1 MSTVIN
7 NCPGTLKEGVPTYSK
22 TALNRLFNGRKV
34 SHTLPYESP
43 ATNANT
49 EELFKENKKRL
60 SISGVQEKF
69 SVLLEKN
76 KLRLINE
83 GEQGQY
89 ILKPIPNVGTRTDQM
104 PANEHLSMQL
114 ARQVFGIETAENGLV
129 FFKNGDPAYITK
141 RFDVEDDGTKWAI
154 EDFASLAGRT
164 PQTHGTDFKYTGSYL
179 ELFEQLKKHVPAY
192 QVEAIK
198 LFKLLLFNYLI
209 SNGDA
214 HFKNFSLIETALG
227 DFKLSPV
234 YDILNSRIHIDDKD
248 FALEDGLLPP
258 DKTSGKVTEQ
268 FFKLAELAGIP
279 EKQSAKVFKAI
290 TSNKVKVLALI
301 ELSYLDEKAKRNYA
315 QAYQTRLKKLLRP
328 EESLR
333 MLIL

>member
-1 MSTVIN
+1 MSTVIK
-7 NCPGTLKEGVPTYSK
+7 NCPGTLKEGVSTYSK
-22 TALNRLFNGRKV
+22 TALNRLFDGRKV
-34 SHTLPYESP
+34 SPTLPYESP
-43 ATNANT
+43 ATNAIT

-76 KLRLINE
+76 KLRLISE

-104 PANEHLSMQL
+104 PANEHLSMQI

-129 FFKNGDPAYITK
+129 FFKNGNPAYITK
-141 RFDVEDDGTKWAI
+141 RFDVAADGTKWAV

-179 ELFEQLKKHVPAY
+179 ELFELLKKHVPAY

-227 DFKLSPV
+227 DFKLSPA
-234 YDILNSRIHIDDKD
+234 YDILNSRIHIADRD
-248 FALEDGLLPP
+248 FALADGLLPP
-258 DKTSGKVTEQ
+258 DKATGKITEQ
-268 FFKLAELAGIP
+268 FFKLAELAGIS
-279 EKQSAKVFKAI
+279 EKQSVKVFKAI
-290 TSNKVKVLALI
+290 TSSKEKVLALI
-301 ELSYLDEKAKRNYA
+301 EHSYLDEKTKKNYL
-315 QAYQTRLKKLLRP
+315 QGYQTRLNKLLRD
-328 EESLR
+328 
-333 MLIL
+333 